1 MTLIDR
7 LSKLDGPDNRI
18 DVLVE
23 VALFKPDNTY
33 KSARA
38 NEAGTKVIFTTTSG
52 KRETCWAYD
61 YTLTAER
68 RTKTIALLRAKEA
81 SKP

>member
-23 VALFKPDNTY
+23 VELFKPDGIY
-33 KSARA
+33 KSVRA
-38 NEAGTKVIFTTTSG
+38 NAAGTKVIYTTACG
-52 KRETCWAYD
+52 QQETYWAD
-61 YTLTAER
+61 HYTHTPEHR
-68 RTKTIALLRAKEA
+68 SKYIAILRAKEA